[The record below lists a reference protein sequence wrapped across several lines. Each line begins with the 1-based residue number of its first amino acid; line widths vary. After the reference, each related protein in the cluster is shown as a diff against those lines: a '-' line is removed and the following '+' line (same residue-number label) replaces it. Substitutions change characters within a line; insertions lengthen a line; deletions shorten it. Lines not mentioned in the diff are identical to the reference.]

1 MKKKLA
7 IATGIVAS
15 FLVCFGVANAI
26 QTFDDAIF
34 VPSLHVGSQGEGGVT
49 FFNGTIINNTTDTNG
64 NGVPVTFGDDV
75 RIDGAIFRTEVGG
88 ANPLKI
94 SDSLRPSSDNTYS
107 FGESDFAFKDGYFDG
122 TLTVANLAV
131 SALSGDGVIQTDH
144 LASSIVTSAK
154 ILDATIATA
163 DLADSSVT
171 SAKIADGAVTQAIE
185 DFTTSLSTTESGVT
199 YDDVAEIA
207 MTTTGGKVFCVFSA
221 YATTTAINQ
230 DINLIMSV
238 DEELVAR
245 TLRKVTTSDG
255 NGFNSIS
262 NNVILDL
269 AAGAHIIKVIWNTS
283 VGATANMTFPVLD
296 CIELKK

>member
-1 MKKKLA
+1 MDNVSPVAAGNLTLDS
-7 IATGIVAS
+7 ITTTTIVHTLGAA
-15 FLVCFGVANAI
+15 G
-26 QTFDDAIF
+26 
-34 VPSLHVGSQGEGGVT
+34 
-49 FFNGTIINNTTDTNG
+49 TDTNLNEYKIYYVAG
-64 NGVPVTFGDDV
+64 ASGVAT
-75 RIDGAIFRTEVGG
+75 
-88 ANPLKI
+88 
-94 SDSLRPSSDNTYS
+94 SDT
-107 FGESDFAFKDGYFDG
+107 
-122 TLTVANLAV
+122 
-131 SALSGDGVIQTDH
+131 
-144 LASSIVTSAK
+144 
-154 ILDATIATA
+154 LDATIATA